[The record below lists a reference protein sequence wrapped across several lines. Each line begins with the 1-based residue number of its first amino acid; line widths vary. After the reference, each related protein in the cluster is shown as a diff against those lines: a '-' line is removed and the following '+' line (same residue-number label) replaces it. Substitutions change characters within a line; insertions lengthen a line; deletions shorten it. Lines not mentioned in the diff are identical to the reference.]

1 MANYK
6 VKCEVVQI
14 MANKF
19 KCSTLGQTFVLGA
32 RTPEGMCARAYAAIY
47 PASLAMRFSEDIS
60 WEQGRGYIDIMCPDN
75 DVIYRLS
82 RIKDICGFLLNN
94 AAARRETMTLLFMIA
109 TCP

>member
-19 KCSTLGQTFVLGA
+19 KCSSLGQTFVIGA

-82 RIKDICGFLLNN
+82 RIKDI
-94 AAARRETMTLLFMIA
+94 
-109 TCP
+109 